1 MCRSLGTVNLW
12 YHDRQSSTKKNRGGG
27 RNMCD
32 WDSMV
37 IRRGRVREGKEREEC
52 GMGKEEEG

>member
-1 MCRSLGTVNLW
+1 MCRSPGVVNLC
-12 YHDRQSSTKKNRGGG
+12 YHDRQSSMEKNKGGG

-37 IRRGRVREGKEREEC
+37 IRRGRGERE
-52 GMGKEEEG
+52 